1 MAGVEHVISMEQTL
15 SRKVERTEAGE
26 TSGGHDQP
34 VIATEAS
41 EKLSIAVHE
50 KVCTS
55 PLGQRF
61 KKLRDAGANQA
72 ETRPKIQKVVFL
84 LQEQTNFQKY
94 YEPRVVSLGPIHHGK
109 SKYQRAE
116 NYKLRLAQAFVSDS
130 GKSDEY
136 IYGQIEKNIEQLKEY
151 FDEEV
156 IEKYDNETLAW
167 MLFVDGCAILQFI
180 YFTVKNMFSELKVKN
195 DQLAF
200 AQQDLFLLENQLPYQ
215 LLKDLM
221 KLSAKK
227 KELKLGIRTFIDMHS
242 IGNSVDKTPSR
253 KGPASKA
260 SKKDWQS
267 FRNVLELKAAGIK
280 LEPSKSSGLRDI
292 RFTRKCN
299 FYPGTL
305 WLPPITVDDSTG
317 PKFLNLI
324 AFEMCPDFENNYGVT
339 SYISFLDSL
348 IDEANDVI
356 ELRKA
361 RILGNLLGSDQEVAQ
376 LFNEIGRDLVPNPEI
391 YSHVRTQIQE
401 YYDNKLM
408 TWLSQFFH
416 NHFSSP
422 WTFLAFLG
430 ALLALALSA
439 VQTWYTI
446 DSPPGPCDDFC
457 KHYPH

>member
-34 VIATEAS
+34 VSATEAS

-50 KVCTS
+50 KVCTG

-72 ETRPKIQKVVFL
+72 ETKPKIQKVVFL
-84 LQEQTNFQKY
+84 LREQKNFQKY

-109 SKYQRAE
+109 SKYRLAE

-227 KELKLGIRTFIDMHS
+227 KELKLGIRTFIDIHS
-242 IGNSVDKTPSR
+242 MVPE
-253 KGPASKA
+253 KA
-260 SKKDWQS
+260 
-267 FRNVLELKAAGIK
+267 
-280 LEPSKSSGLRDI
+280 
-292 RFTRKCN
+292 
-299 FYPGTL
+299 
-305 WLPPITVDDSTG
+305 DST
-317 PKFLNLI
+317 
-324 AFEMCPDFENNYGVT
+324 T
-339 SYISFLDSL
+339 S
-348 IDEANDVI
+348 
-356 ELRKA
+356 
-361 RILGNLLGSDQEVAQ
+361 SDKS
-376 LFNEIGRDLVPNPEI
+376 VPQSI
-391 YSHVRTQIQE
+391 YSIFCGQ
-401 YYDNKLM
+401 
-408 TWLSQFFH
+408 
-416 NHFSSP
+416 
-422 WTFLAFLG
+422 
-430 ALLALALSA
+430 
-439 VQTWYTI
+439 
-446 DSPPGPCDDFC
+446 DS
-457 KHYPH
+457 

>member
-84 LQEQTNFQKY
+84 LREQTNFQKY

-109 SKYQRAE
+109 SKYQLAE

-242 IGNSVDKTPSR
+242 MVPEKADSTTSSDKKTPIHLLDLLRTRLLGNSVDKTPSR

-267 FRNVLELKAAGIK
+267 FRNVLELN
-280 LEPSKSSGLRDI
+280 SSRNQIG
-292 RFTRKCN
+292 
-299 FYPGTL
+299 
-305 WLPPITVDDSTG
+305 
-317 PKFLNLI
+317 
-324 AFEMCPDFENNYGVT
+324 
-339 SYISFLDSL
+339 
-348 IDEANDVI
+348 
-356 ELRKA
+356 
-361 RILGNLLGSDQEVAQ
+361 AQ
-376 LFNEIGRDLVPNPEI
+376 
-391 YSHVRTQIQE
+391 Q
-401 YYDNKLM
+401 K
-408 TWLSQFFH
+408 
-416 NHFSSP
+416 
-422 WTFLAFLG
+422 
-430 ALLALALSA
+430 
-439 VQTWYTI
+439 
-446 DSPPGPCDDFC
+446 
-457 KHYPH
+457 

>member
-50 KVCTS
+50 KVCTGLS
-55 PLGQRF
+55 
-61 KKLRDAGANQA
+61 
-72 ETRPKIQKVVFL
+72 RPEK
-84 LQEQTNFQKY
+84 NFQKY
-94 YEPRVVSLGPIHHGK
+94 YEPRVVSLGPIHHGN
-109 SKYQRAE
+109 SKYRLAE

-151 FDEEV
+151 FDEE
-156 IEKYDNETLAW
+156 
-167 MLFVDGCAILQFI
+167 
-180 YFTVKNMFSELKVKN
+180 
-195 DQLAF
+195 
-200 AQQDLFLLENQLPYQ
+200 DLFLLENQLPYQ

-227 KELKLGIRTFIDMHS
+227 KELKLGIRTFIDIHS
-242 IGNSVDKTPSR
+242 MVPEKADSTTSSDKKTPIHLLDLLRTRLVGNSVDKTPSR
-253 KGPASKA
+253 K
-260 SKKDWQS
+260 
-267 FRNVLELKAAGIK
+267 
-280 LEPSKSSGLRDI
+280 
-292 RFTRKCN
+292 
-299 FYPGTL
+299 
-305 WLPPITVDDSTG
+305 VDDSTG

-376 LFNEIGRDLVPNPEI
+376 LFNEIGTDLVPNPEI
-391 YSHVRTQIQE
+391 YSDVRTQIQK

>member
-72 ETRPKIQKVVFL
+72 ETKPKIQKVVFL
-84 LQEQTNFQKY
+84 LREQKNFRKY
-94 YEPRVVSLGPIHHGK
+94 YKPRAVSLGPIHHGK
-109 SKYQRAE
+109 SKYRLAE

-151 FDEEV
+151 FDEE
-156 IEKYDNETLAW
+156 
-167 MLFVDGCAILQFI
+167 
-180 YFTVKNMFSELKVKN
+180 
-195 DQLAF
+195 
-200 AQQDLFLLENQLPYQ
+200 DLFLLENQLPYQ

-221 KLSAKK
+221 KISARKQ
-227 KELKLGIRTFIDMHS
+227 ELKNGIRDFITIHS
-242 IGNSVDKTPSR
+242 KVPEKDGNDKKRTPIHLLDLLRTRLLGSNVN
-253 KGPASKA
+253 KT

-267 FRNVLELKAAGIK
+267 FRNVVELKAAGIK
-280 LEPSKSSGLRDI
+280 LEPSNSNHLTNIS
-292 RFTRKCN
+292 FTRRWN
-299 FYPGTL
+299 FYPGFL
-305 WLPPITVDDSTG
+305 SLPPITVDDSTG

-361 RILGNLLGSDQEVAQ
+361 RILSNLLGSDQEVAQ
-376 LFNEIGRDLVPNPEI
+376 LFNEIGRDLVPNPKI

-401 YYDNKLM
+401 YYDKKLM
-408 TWLSQFFH
+408 TWLSQFIH

-439 VQTWYTI
+439 VQTWYTV

>member
-1 MAGVEHVISMEQTL
+1 MLREQ
-15 SRKVERTEAGE
+15 K
-26 TSGGHDQP
+26 
-34 VIATEAS
+34 
-41 EKLSIAVHE
+41 
-50 KVCTS
+50 
-55 PLGQRF
+55 
-61 KKLRDAGANQA
+61 
-72 ETRPKIQKVVFL
+72 
-84 LQEQTNFQKY
+84 NFRKY
-94 YEPRVVSLGPIHHGK
+94 YKPRAVSLGPIHHGK
-109 SKYQRAE
+109 SKYRLAE

-180 YFTVKNMFSELKVKN
+180 YFTVKDKFSEFKIKN

-227 KELKLGIRTFIDMHS
+227 KELKLGIRNFIDRQCVVPEKADSTTISDKRTPIHLLDLLRTRLL
-242 IGNSVDKTPSR
+242 GNSVDKTPSH

-292 RFTRKCN
+292 RFNRKCN

-305 WLPPITVDDSTG
+305 
-317 PKFLNLI
+317 
-324 AFEMCPDFENNYGVT
+324 
-339 SYISFLDSL
+339 
-348 IDEANDVI
+348 
-356 ELRKA
+356 
-361 RILGNLLGSDQEVAQ
+361 
-376 LFNEIGRDLVPNPEI
+376 
-391 YSHVRTQIQE
+391 
-401 YYDNKLM
+401 
-408 TWLSQFFH
+408 
-416 NHFSSP
+416 
-422 WTFLAFLG
+422 
-430 ALLALALSA
+430 
-439 VQTWYTI
+439 
-446 DSPPGPCDDFC
+446 
-457 KHYPH
+457 